1 MTTPNSSAT
10 GATVE
15 LPQGVDPSLNE
26 MFERNPLDWNDSQL
40 NLVIQHMRETRK
52 IFHAEDTAAK
62 KSGRRVN
69 AAAALGGV
77 KKLSLTDLGL

>member
-1 MTTPNSSAT
+1 MTTPTSET

-15 LPQGVDPSLNE
+15 LPQGVEPSLNE
-26 MFERNPLDWNDSQL
+26 LFERNPLEWDDSQY
-40 NLVIQHMRETRK
+40 NLVIQHMREARK

-77 KKLSLTDLGL
+77 KKLSLADLGL